1 MLPLP
6 NKPNR
11 LGIFFK
17 GHVDELEEYVRDV
30 GDDRLLQIAYSRAPK
45 IAVPTRTWVAPN
57 SMARAKSAL
66 MPMDNSASPLRAA
79 IFASKPKCGA
89 GGSSSGGMHINPS
102 TASPYSPRQRR
113 TKTSTASGKTPAF
126 CGSAPVLT

>member
-57 SMARAKSAL
+57 SMSTAKSAL

-89 GGSSSGGMHINPS
+89 GGSSSGGVPINPP
-102 TASPYSPRQRR
+102 TPRPYSPRHPRA
-113 TKTSTASGKTPAF
+113 KTSPPPGPA
-126 CGSAPVLT
+126 PPL